1 MVSNRVEFRFEIKQ
15 ERRPKKFYVVQ
26 KWKRIIEKLY
36 LHPQK
41 IYVHAFAAA
50 ISAHVNAKARRI
62 PLQKHSPVWLRL
74 WYVCEISGRCFWA
87 TFPWNWW
94 QFEGLDVSGSSA
106 QMVIAVFVCFWSV
119 RRSVG
124 SICMGLEDDLE
135 DTMRHFL
142 ESVPPRIFVFR

>member
-15 ERRPKKFYVVQ
+15 ERRPKKFCVVQ
-26 KWKRIIEKLY
+26 KWKRIVEKLY
-36 LHPQK
+36 LHHQK

-74 WYVCEISGRCFWA
+74 WYVCEISGRCFGA